1 MSFSDERN
9 FFMADLVRE
18 VREARLNLE
27 LQRRKIKQLRA
38 DQKQI
43 QKQLER
49 EESLE
54 AELDRTLKT
63 CEEGL
68 KPPILLFTEKLQE
81 SSGVEAEIVEEAIA
95 HVEDMEEIFSVVRN
109 RALNI
114 SEMSRSQLLGFIKT
128 ILNLR
133 DSFLENDIQ
142 TGVQFVEVKDSS
154 KRI

>member
-128 ILNLR
+128 ILNMR

>member
-1 MSFSDERN
+1 
-9 FFMADLVRE
+9 MADLVRE

-81 SSGVEAEIVEEAIA
+81 SSGVEAEIVEETIA

-133 DSFLENDIQ
+133 DSFLENDNQ

>member
-1 MSFSDERN
+1 
-9 FFMADLVRE
+9 MADLVRE

-81 SSGVEAEIVEEAIA
+81 SSGVEAEIVEETIA

-133 DSFLENDIQ
+133 DSFLENDIR

>member
-81 SSGVEAEIVEEAIA
+81 SSGVEAEIVEETIA

-133 DSFLENDIQ
+133 DSFPENDIQ

>member
-68 KPPILLFTEKLQE
+68 KPPILLFTEKLLE

>member
-1 MSFSDERN
+1 
-9 FFMADLVRE
+9 MADLVRE

-27 LQRRKIKQLRA
+27 LQRRKIKQLRV

-54 AELDRTLKT
+54 AELDRTLTT

-68 KPPILLFTEKLQE
+68 KPPILLFTEKLLE

-95 HVEDMEEIFSVVRN
+95 HVEDMEEIFSVVRK

-133 DSFLENDIQ
+133 DSFYENDIQ

-154 KRI
+154 RRK